1 MNNPYAPPAGAQ
13 QTWDPQGMPSDG
25 PPGVVTAVPKVFGV
39 LSITFA
45 SIQLLLSLFSAC
57 GSAFGRSLGGMGNLP
72 GATKQMPHMK
82 VMFEHMATIYNYM
95 LIQSLLFVVLSAML
109 LAIGIGQVKYRAWA
123 RAWTVYWALAAMVA
137 LVIILVI
144 SFAVVGPL
152 YQKMFEA
159 VAKASPSG
167 AIPGALTN
175 NMSALFGGSLGVV
188 YLIFYSPYPI
198 LLLLFFTKPRVKQA
212 MTN

>member
-1 MNNPYAPPAGAQ
+1 MNNPYAPPAGAE
-13 QTWDPQGMPSDG
+13 QTWDPQGPSDAG
-25 PPGVVTAVPKVFGV
+25 PPGVVSAVPKVFGV

-57 GSAFGRSLGGMGNLP
+57 GSAFGRSLGGMGNL
-72 GATKQMPHMK
+72 ANTAKVPHMK

-109 LAIGIGQVKYRAWA
+109 LAIGIGQLKYRAWA

-137 LVIILVI
+137 LVIILAI

-212 MTN
+212 MDN

>member
-1 MNNPYAPPAGAQ
+1 MNNPYAPPAGAEQ
-13 QTWDPQGMPSDG
+13 SWDPQRTPDGG

-45 SIQLLLSLFSAC
+45 SIQLLLGLFSAC
-57 GSAFGRSLGGMGNLP
+57 GSAFGRSLGGMGSLANT
-72 GATKQMPHMK
+72 AKMPHMK
-82 VMFEHMATIYNYM
+82 VMFEYMATIYNYM
-95 LIQSLLFVVLSAML
+95 LIQSIIFVVLSAML

-123 RAWTVYWALAAMVA
+123 RAWTVYWTLAAMVA

-167 AIPGALTN
+167 ALPGALTN
-175 NMSALFGGSLGVV
+175 NMSTLMGGSLGVV
-188 YLIFYSPYPI
+188 YLIFYAPYPI
-198 LLLLFFTKPRVKQA
+198 LLLLFFTKSRVKHA